1 MEVRTKLKEFVE
13 KGMLTE
19 AECNVIIAALADSIR
34 LDIPDFYMLP
44 EMRHCARA
52 VTVENP
58 HTVYG
63 FYRCE
68 IKDTEIGRMQL
79 HYIVDFNG
87 REHLIERESMQY
99 CIGVKDAVGELIY
112 VGDEVEFA
120 DRHHTGGYFTNG
132 GVVAY
137 DDQRMRYVIKGKKEQ
152 RDSTHSAENE
162 TAKFFHRCRIV
173 NNSTNKAPAYMAEV
187 KKSKPESKVLGK
199 DMFGN
204 EIYPGDNV
212 DFFDRHENGERFR
225 NKGIVCLIGEM
236 MKLDVKDKDSFY
248 LYKQI
253 TPKFLSGCRKFTIA
267 NVDDI
272 ERRYANDED

>member
-34 LDIPDFYMLP
+34 LDILDFYMLP

-87 REHLIERESMQY
+87 REHLIERESIQY
-99 CIGVKDAVGELIY
+99 CIGIKDAAGELIY
-112 VGDEVEFA
+112 VGDEVKFV
-120 DRHHTGGYFTNG
+120 DQHHSGDILQT
-132 GVVAY
+132 V
-137 DDQRMRYVIKGKKEQ
+137 
-152 RDSTHSAENE
+152 
-162 TAKFFHRCRIV
+162 
-173 NNSTNKAPAYMAEV
+173 
-187 KKSKPESKVLGK
+187 ESSHT
-199 DMFGN
+199 M
-204 EIYPGDNV
+204 
-212 DFFDRHENGERFR
+212 
-225 NKGIVCLIGEM
+225 
-236 MKLDVKDKDSFY
+236 
-248 LYKQI
+248 
-253 TPKFLSGCRKFTIA
+253 TRK
-267 NVDDI
+267 
-272 ERRYANDED
+272 